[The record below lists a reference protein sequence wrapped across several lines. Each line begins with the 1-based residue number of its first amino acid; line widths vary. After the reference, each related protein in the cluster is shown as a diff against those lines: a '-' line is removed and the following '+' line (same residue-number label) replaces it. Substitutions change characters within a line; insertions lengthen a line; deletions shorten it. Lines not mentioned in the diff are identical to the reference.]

1 VCTRSSINLGVVTG
15 DVHASPQPEQEWVTI
30 RIFEGVRES
39 SATTFI
45 EKAVEGQGDMETWS
59 HAEKATMEARKLERV
74 SR

>member
-1 VCTRSSINLGVVTG
+1 VCKRSSINLGVVTG
-15 DVHASPQPEQEWVTI
+15 DVHPEQEWVTI

-59 HAEKATMEARKLERV
+59 HAEKANMEARKLERV